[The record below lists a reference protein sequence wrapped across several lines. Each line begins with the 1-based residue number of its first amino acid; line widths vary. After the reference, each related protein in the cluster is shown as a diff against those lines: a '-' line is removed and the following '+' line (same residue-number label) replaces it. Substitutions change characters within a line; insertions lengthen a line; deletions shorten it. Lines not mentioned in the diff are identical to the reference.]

1 MIHNGS
7 NHDFKLLMKH
17 IALHKKDI
25 YSISENTEKYMT
37 FSFPIVTSEIE
48 SDELD
53 KDGNKQKKKTRKC
66 LNSSMMIHI
75 FTLDVKL
82 VIKDQNKQ

>member
-7 NHDFKLLMKH
+7 NYDFKLLMKY
-17 IALHKKDI
+17 IALHFKKDI

-37 FSFPIVTSEIE
+37 FSFPIATSEIE

-53 KDGNKQKKKTRKC
+53 KDGTKKNQKEA
-66 LNSSMMIHI
+66 S
-75 FTLDVKL
+75 D
-82 VIKDQNKQ
+82 

>member
-7 NHDFKLLMKH
+7 NYDFKLLMKH
-17 IALHKKDI
+17 IALHFKKDI

-37 FSFPIVTSEIE
+37 FSFPIAISEIE

-53 KDGNKQKKKTRKC
+53 KDGTKKKTKRSK
-66 LNSSMMIHI
+66 
-75 FTLDVKL
+75 
-82 VIKDQNKQ
+82 